1 MRPARGC
8 DTESNS
14 LGFQFDPSLRRCPWS
29 QIDSETQM
37 MLGWFMEWRDF
48 QALPWPGGI
57 MDQPAFVFEALQIVK
72 AQSDIMTAELQRA
85 AAAKR
90 RASHG

>member
-1 MRPARGC
+1 
-8 DTESNS
+8 
-14 LGFQFDPSLRRCPWS
+14 
-29 QIDSETQM
+29 
-37 MLGWFMEWRDF
+37 
-48 QALPWPGGI
+48 

-72 AQSDIMTAELQRA
+72 AQSDSMTAELQRA